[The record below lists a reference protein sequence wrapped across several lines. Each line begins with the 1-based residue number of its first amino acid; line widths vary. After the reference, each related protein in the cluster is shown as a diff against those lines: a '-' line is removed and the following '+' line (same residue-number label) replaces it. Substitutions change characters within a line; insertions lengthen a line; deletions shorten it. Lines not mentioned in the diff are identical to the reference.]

1 MTSFWE
7 KNSQKWKKWRQKR
20 KEKRANKPRKPVNIS
35 RRVYLLFG
43 VVFVLFLLLFASLTY
58 MQVYNKSFYTK
69 KLEDNSKYTVRVAS
83 ERGQIFDA
91 KGIALTTN
99 QSKDVITFTRS
110 NLVSSDT
117 MKSVAERLATLVTLT
132 ETKVTDRQKREFY
145 LADSA
150 NYKRVVNDLPNDKKT
165 DKFGNKLAEAT
176 IYNNAINA
184 VPDEAVDYSED
195 ELKIVY
201 IYSQMNAVS
210 NFSTVILKTA
220 DLTPDQIAI
229 VAAKQKELNGIRV
242 AKDWERHTSDS
253 SLSPLIGRVSSSEAG
268 LPQEDAKDYL
278 KKGYA
283 LNDRVGT
290 SYLEKEYEEE
300 LQGKHT
306 VREITV
312 DKEGKVDSDKIIQKG
327 SKGNNLKL
335 TIDLDFQ
342 KGVEDILGQQL
353 SSEIS
358 ENKATYSEG
367 MYAVVMN
374 ADTGAVLAMAGQ
386 KHEQG
391 AQDFKADAL
400 GTITDVFTPGS
411 VVKGATLTAGW
422 RSGAIYG
429 DQVLTDQPINIA
441 SSPPITSWFTNKGS
455 RAITATQALE
465 YSSNTYMVQ
474 IAIKLLGQQYVPGM
488 SLSTD
493 NMEKAMTTLRDTYAE
508 FGMGV
513 STGLDLPGESEG
525 YIPKNYNVANV
536 LTEAFGQYDSYT
548 TIQLAQYV
556 ASIANGGKR
565 VAPHIVGGIYDAGK
579 NGSLGTL
586 SSTVDTRVLNKLSL
600 DSKQL
605 GIIQQGFHDVVNS
618 GSSLATGKAMASSI
632 IPISGKTGTAET
644 YATDGSGNSVTTV
657 NLNAVAYA
665 TAKDGTKLAV
675 GIMYPHALDWKSK
688 AHQNAVKAIME
699 LYQNTH

>member
-1 MTSFWE
+1 
-7 KNSQKWKKWRQKR
+7 
-20 KEKRANKPRKPVNIS
+20 
-35 RRVYLLFG
+35 
-43 VVFVLFLLLFASLTY
+43 
-58 MQVYNKSFYTK
+58 
-69 KLEDNSKYTVRVAS
+69 
-83 ERGQIFDA
+83 
-91 KGIALTTN
+91 
-99 QSKDVITFTRS
+99 
-110 NLVSSDT
+110 
-117 MKSVAERLATLVTLT
+117 
-132 ETKVTDRQKREFY
+132 
-145 LADSA
+145 
-150 NYKRVVNDLPNDKKT
+150 
-165 DKFGNKLAEAT
+165 
-176 IYNNAINA
+176 
-184 VPDEAVDYSED
+184 
-195 ELKIVY
+195 
-201 IYSQMNAVS
+201 
-210 NFSTVILKTA
+210 
-220 DLTPDQIAI
+220 
-229 VAAKQKELNGIRV
+229 
-242 AKDWERHTSDS
+242 
-253 SLSPLIGRVSSSEAG
+253 
-268 LPQEDAKDYL
+268 
-278 KKGYA
+278 
-283 LNDRVGT
+283 
-290 SYLEKEYEEE
+290 
-300 LQGKHT
+300 
-306 VREITV
+306 
-312 DKEGKVDSDKIIQKG
+312 
-327 SKGNNLKL
+327 
-335 TIDLDFQ
+335 
-342 KGVEDILGQQL
+342 
-353 SSEIS
+353 
-358 ENKATYSEG
+358 

-441 SSPPITSWFTNKGS
+441 GSPPITSWFTDKGS

-474 IAIKLLGQQYVPGM
+474 VAIKLLGQQYVPGM

-600 DSKQL
+600 DSEQL

-644 YATDGSGNSVTTV
+644 YATDDSGNLVTTV

-675 GIMYPHALDWKSK
+675 GIMYPHALDSKST

>member
-1 MTSFWE
+1 MTSFS
-7 KNSQKWKKWRQKR
+7 KKLSQKWEKRRQKQ

-43 VVFVLFLLLFASLTY
+43 VVFVLFLLLFARLTY

-69 KLEDNSKYTVRVAS
+69 KLEDNSKYTVRIAS

-91 KGIALTTN
+91 KGVALTTN

-117 MKSVAERLATLVTLT
+117 MKKVAEKLATMVTLT
-132 ETKVTDRQKREFY
+132 ETKVTARQKRDFY

-150 NYKRVVNDLPNDKKT
+150 TYKRVVNDLPKDKKT

-176 IYNNAINA
+176 IYNNAVDA
-184 VPDEAVDYSED
+184 VPDEAVDYTED

-210 NFSTVILKTA
+210 NFSTVTLKTGE
-220 DLTPDQIAI
+220 LTPEQIAI
-229 VAAKQKELNGIRV
+229 VAAKQKELNGITV
-242 AKDWERHTSDS
+242 AKDWERHTVDS
-253 SLSPLIGRVSSSEAG
+253 ALSPLIGKVSSSEAG
-268 LPQEDAKDYL
+268 LPQEDAKEYL

-290 SYLEKEYEEE
+290 SYLEKEYEEK

-312 DKEGKVDSDKIIQKG
+312 DKEGEVDSDKITQKG
-327 SKGNNLKL
+327 SKGNNLQL

-391 AQDFKADAL
+391 AQDFKANAL
-400 GTITDVFTPGS
+400 GTITDVFIPGS

-429 DQVLTDQPINIA
+429 NQVLTDQPINIA
-441 SSPPITSWFTNKGS
+441 GSASITSWFTDQGS
-455 RAITATQALE
+455 RPITATQALE

-488 SLSTD
+488 ALSTD
-493 NMEKAMTTLRDTYAE
+493 NMDKAMTTLRDTYAD

-525 YIPKNYNVANV
+525 YISKNYNVANV

-565 VAPHIVGGIYDAGK
+565 VAPHIVGGIY
-579 NGSLGTL
+579 SE
-586 SSTVDTRVLNKLSL
+586 
-600 DSKQL
+600 QM
-605 GIIQQGFHDVVNS
+605 GIIQQGFNDVVNS

-644 YATDGSGNSVTTV
+644 YATDASGNSVTTV

>member
-1 MTSFWE
+1 MTSFS
-7 KNSQKWKKWRQKR
+7 KKLSQKWEKRRQKR

-43 VVFVLFLLLFASLTY
+43 IVFVLFLLLFARLTY

-69 KLEDNSKYTVRVAS
+69 KLEDNSKYTVRIAS

-91 KGIALTTN
+91 KGVALTTN

-117 MKSVAERLATLVTLT
+117 MKKVAEKLATMVTLT
-132 ETKVTDRQKREFY
+132 ETKVTARQKRDFY

-150 NYKRVVNDLPNDKKT
+150 TYKRVVNDLPNDKKT

-176 IYNNAINA
+176 IYNNAVDA

-210 NFSTVILKTA
+210 NFSTVTLKTG
-220 DLTPDQIAI
+220 DLTPEQIAI
-229 VAAKQKELNGIRV
+229 VAAKQKELNGITV
-242 AKDWERHTSDS
+242 AKDWERHTVDS
-253 SLSPLIGRVSSSEAG
+253 ALSPLIGKVSSSEAG
-268 LPQEDAKDYL
+268 LPQEDAKEYL

-290 SYLEKEYEEE
+290 SYLEKEYEEK

-312 DKEGKVDSDKIIQKG
+312 DKEGKVASDKITQKG
-327 SKGNNLKL
+327 SKGNNLQL

-391 AQDFKADAL
+391 AQDFKANAL
-400 GTITDVFTPGS
+400 GTITDVFIPGS

-429 DQVLTDQPINIA
+429 NQVLTDQPINIA
-441 SSPPITSWFTNKGS
+441 GSAPITSWFTDQGS

-488 SLSTD
+488 ALSTD
-493 NMEKAMTTLRDTYAE
+493 NMDKAMTTLRDTYAD

-525 YIPKNYNVANV
+525 YISKNYISQRSDRGFWSVRLLYNH
-536 LTEAFGQYDSYT
+536 S
-548 TIQLAQYV
+548 
-556 ASIANGGKR
+556 
-565 VAPHIVGGIYDAGK
+565 AG
-579 NGSLGTL
+579 
-586 SSTVDTRVLNKLSL
+586 
-600 DSKQL
+600 
-605 GIIQQGFHDVVNS
+605 
-618 GSSLATGKAMASSI
+618 
-632 IPISGKTGTAET
+632 
-644 YATDGSGNSVTTV
+644 SVCCF
-657 NLNAVAYA
+657 NCQ
-665 TAKDGTKLAV
+665 
-675 GIMYPHALDWKSK
+675 WW
-688 AHQNAVKAIME
+688 
-699 LYQNTH
+699 

>member
-1 MTSFWE
+1 MTLFS
-7 KNSQKWKKWRQKR
+7 KKLSQKWEKRRQKR
-20 KEKRANKPRKPVNIS
+20 KEKRANKPRKPVSIS

-43 VVFVLFLLLFASLTY
+43 VVFVLFLLLFARLTY

-69 KLEDNSKYTVRVAS
+69 KLEDNSKYTVRIAS

-91 KGIALTTN
+91 KGVALTTN

-117 MKSVAERLATLVTLT
+117 MKKVAEKLATMVTLT
-132 ETKVTDRQKREFY
+132 ETKVTARQKRDFY

-150 NYKRVVNDLPNDKKT
+150 TYKRVVNDLPNDKKT

-176 IYNNAINA
+176 IYNNAVDA
-184 VPDEAVDYSED
+184 VPDEAVDYSEG

-210 NFSTVILKTA
+210 NFSTVTLKTG
-220 DLTPDQIAI
+220 DLTPEQIAI
-229 VAAKQKELNGIRV
+229 VAAKQKELNGITV
-242 AKDWERHTSDS
+242 AKDWERHTVDS
-253 SLSPLIGRVSSSEAG
+253 ALSPLIGKVSSSEAG
-268 LPQEDAKDYL
+268 LPQEDAKEYL

-290 SYLEKEYEEE
+290 SYLEKEYEEK

-312 DKEGKVDSDKIIQKG
+312 DKEGKVASDKITQKG
-327 SKGNNLKL
+327 SKGNNLQL

-391 AQDFKADAL
+391 AQDFKANAL
-400 GTITDVFTPGS
+400 GTITDVFIPGS

-429 DQVLTDQPINIA
+429 NQVLTDQPINIA
-441 SSPPITSWFTNKGS
+441 GSAPITSWFTDQGS

-474 IAIKLLGQQYVPGM
+474 IALDLMGQPYQPNMTLRTDQLDPAMEKLRSTFASYGLGTETGIDLPNESTGYVPKEYTIGNY
-488 SLSTD
+488 LTD
-493 NMEKAMTTLRDTYAE
+493 
-508 FGMGV
+508 
-513 STGLDLPGESEG
+513 
-525 YIPKNYNVANV
+525 
-536 LTEAFGQYDSYT
+536 AFGQFDNYT
-548 TIQLAQYV
+548 PMQLAQYV
-556 ASIANGGKR
+556 ATIANDGKR
-565 VAPHIVGGIYDAGK
+565 VAPHLVQGIYENDAKG
-579 NGSLGTL
+579 GLGPLKEEIATKE
-586 SSTVDTRVLNKLSL
+586 LNQVALTPENL
-600 DSKQL
+600 A
-605 GIIQQGFHDVVNS
+605 IIKQGFYQVVYGTS
-618 GSSLATGKAMASSI
+618 GLTTGKTIGEGAAV
-632 IPISGKTGTAET
+632 PISAKTGTAET
-644 YATDGSGNSVTTV
+644 FVNGGTPAVNTNVIAYAPSENPQI
-657 NLNAVAYA
+657 AVAVVFPHNTNLQA
-665 TAKDGTKLAV
+665 TVSHSITRE
-675 GIMYPHALDWKSK
+675 II
-688 AHQNAVKAIME
+688 N
-699 LYQNTH
+699 LYQQKHPMN

>member
-1 MTSFWE
+1 MTSFS
-7 KNSQKWKKWRQKR
+7 KKLSQKWEKRRQKR

-43 VVFVLFLLLFASLTY
+43 VVFVLFLLLFARLTY

-69 KLEDNSKYTVRVAS
+69 KLEDNSKYTVRIAS

-91 KGIALTTN
+91 KGVALTTN

-117 MKSVAERLATLVTLT
+117 MKKVAEKLATMVTLT
-132 ETKVTDRQKREFY
+132 ETKVTARQKRDFY

-150 NYKRVVNDLPNDKKT
+150 TYKRVVNNLPNDKKT

-176 IYNNAINA
+176 IYNNAVDA

-210 NFSTVILKTA
+210 NFSTVTLKTG
-220 DLTPDQIAI
+220 DLTPEQIAI
-229 VAAKQKELNGIRV
+229 VAAKQKELNGITV
-242 AKDWERHTSDS
+242 AKDWERHTADS
-253 SLSPLIGRVSSSEAG
+253 ALSPLIGKVSSSEAG
-268 LPQEDAKDYL
+268 LPQEDAKEYL

-290 SYLEKEYEEE
+290 SYLEKEYEEK

-306 VREITV
+306 VR
-312 DKEGKVDSDKIIQKG
+312 DKITQKG
-327 SKGNNLKL
+327 SKGNNLQL
-335 TIDLDFQ
+335 TIDLNFQ
-342 KGVEDILGQQL
+342 KGVEDILSQQL
-353 SSEIS
+353 SSEIA

-367 MYAVVMN
+367 MYAVVLN

-386 KHEQG
+386 KHEKG
-391 AQDFKADAL
+391 APDFKADAL
-400 GTITDVFTPGS
+400 GTITDVFIPGS

-422 RSGAIYG
+422 RSGVIYG
-429 DQVLTDQPINIA
+429 NQVLTDQPINIA
-441 SSPPITSWFTNKGS
+441 GSAPITSWFTDQGS

-474 IAIKLLGQQYVPGM
+474 IAIKLLGQQYYPGM
-488 SLSTD
+488 ALSTD
-493 NMEKAMTTLRDTYAE
+493 NMDKAMTTLRDTYAD

-525 YIPKNYNVANV
+525 YISKNYNVANV

-565 VAPHIVGGIYDAGK
+565 VAPHIVGGIYDAGS

-586 SSTVDTRVLNKLSL
+586 ASTVDTRVLNTLPL
-600 DSKQL
+600 DSEQM
-605 GIIQQGFHDVVNS
+605 GIIQQGFNDVVNS

-644 YATDGSGNSVTTV
+644 YATDASGNSVTTV

-675 GIMYPHALDWKSK
+675 GIMYPHALDGKSE

>member
-1 MTSFWE
+1 MTSFS
-7 KNSQKWKKWRQKR
+7 KKLSQKWEKRRQKQ

-43 VVFVLFLLLFASLTY
+43 VVFVLFLLLFARLTY

-69 KLEDNSKYTVRVAS
+69 KLEDNSKYTVRIAS

-91 KGIALTTN
+91 KGVALTTN

-117 MKSVAERLATLVTLT
+117 MKKVAEKLATMVTLT
-132 ETKVTDRQKREFY
+132 ETKVTARQKRDFY

-150 NYKRVVNDLPNDKKT
+150 TYKRVVNDLPKDKKT

-176 IYNNAINA
+176 IYNNAVDA
-184 VPDEAVDYSED
+184 VPDEAVDYTED

-210 NFSTVILKTA
+210 NFSTVTLKTG
-220 DLTPDQIAI
+220 DLTPEQIAI
-229 VAAKQKELNGIRV
+229 VAAKQKELNGITV
-242 AKDWERHTSDS
+242 AKDWERHTVDS
-253 SLSPLIGRVSSSEAG
+253 ALSPLIGKVSSSEAG
-268 LPQEDAKDYL
+268 LPQEDAKEYL

-290 SYLEKEYEEE
+290 SYLEKEYEEK

-312 DKEGKVDSDKIIQKG
+312 DKEGEVASDKITQKG
-327 SKGNNLKL
+327 SKGNNLQL

-391 AQDFKADAL
+391 AQDFKANAL
-400 GTITDVFTPGS
+400 GTITDVFIPGS

-429 DQVLTDQPINIA
+429 NQVLTDQPINIA
-441 SSPPITSWFTNKGS
+441 GSAPITSWFTDQGS

-488 SLSTD
+488 ALSTD
-493 NMEKAMTTLRDTYAE
+493 NMDKAMTTLRDTYAD

-525 YIPKNYNVANV
+525 YISKNYNVANV

-565 VAPHIVGGIYDAGK
+565 VAPHIVGGIYDAGS

-586 SSTVDTRVLNKLSL
+586 ASTVDTRVLNTLPNKALMMSLIQDLALRLVKLWQVLSFQ
-600 DSKQL
+600 SVVKQGQPKPMRRML
-605 GIIQQGFHDVVNS
+605 
-618 GSSLATGKAMASSI
+618 L
-632 IPISGKTGTAET
+632 
-644 YATDGSGNSVTTV
+644 VT
-657 NLNAVAYA
+657 L
-665 TAKDGTKLAV
+665 
-675 GIMYPHALDWKSK
+675 
-688 AHQNAVKAIME
+688 
-699 LYQNTH
+699 

>member
-1 MTSFWE
+1 MRQVFLDFDIFLSLLKLICDKIKENFYENIEEKNVTSFS
-7 KNSQKWKKWRQKR
+7 KKLSQKWEKRRQKR

-43 VVFVLFLLLFASLTY
+43 VVFVLFLLLFARLTY

-69 KLEDNSKYTVRVAS
+69 KLEDNSKYTVRIAS

-91 KGIALTTN
+91 KGVALTTN

-117 MKSVAERLATLVTLT
+117 MKKVAEKLATMVTLT
-132 ETKVTDRQKREFY
+132 ETKVTARQKRDFY

-150 NYKRVVNDLPNDKKT
+150 TYKRVVNDLPNDKKT

-176 IYNNAINA
+176 IYNNAVDA

-210 NFSTVILKTA
+210 NFSTVTLKTG
-220 DLTPDQIAI
+220 DLTPEQIAI
-229 VAAKQKELNGIRV
+229 VAAKQKELNGITV
-242 AKDWERHTSDS
+242 AKDWERHTVDS
-253 SLSPLIGRVSSSEAG
+253 ALSPLIGKVSSSEAG
-268 LPQEDAKDYL
+268 LPQEDAKKYL

-290 SYLEKEYEEE
+290 SYLEKEYEEK

-312 DKEGKVDSDKIIQKG
+312 DKEGKVASDKITQKG
-327 SKGNNLKL
+327 SKGNNLQL

-391 AQDFKADAL
+391 AQDFKANAL
-400 GTITDVFTPGS
+400 GTITDVFIPGS

-429 DQVLTDQPINIA
+429 NQVLTDQPINIA
-441 SSPPITSWFTNKGS
+441 GSAPITSWFTDQGS

-488 SLSTD
+488 ALSTD
-493 NMEKAMTTLRDTYAE
+493 NMDKAMTTLRDTYAD

-525 YIPKNYNVANV
+525 YISKNYNVANV

-565 VAPHIVGGIYDAGK
+565 VAPSYRWRY
-579 NGSLGTL
+579 L
-586 SSTVDTRVLNKLSL
+586 
-600 DSKQL
+600 
-605 GIIQQGFHDVVNS
+605 
-618 GSSLATGKAMASSI
+618 
-632 IPISGKTGTAET
+632 
-644 YATDGSGNSVTTV
+644 
-657 NLNAVAYA
+657 
-665 TAKDGTKLAV
+665 
-675 GIMYPHALDWKSK
+675 
-688 AHQNAVKAIME
+688 
-699 LYQNTH
+699 

>member
-1 MTSFWE
+1 MTSFS
-7 KNSQKWKKWRQKR
+7 KKLNQNWKKWRQKQ
-20 KEKRANKPRKPVNIS
+20 KDKRANKPKKPVNIS

-43 VVFVLFLLLFASLTY
+43 VVFVLFLLLFARLTY

-69 KLEDNSKYTVRVAS
+69 KLEDNSKYTVRIAS

-91 KGIALTTN
+91 KGVALTTN

-117 MKSVAERLATLVTLT
+117 MKKVAEKLATMVTLT
-132 ETKVTDRQKREFY
+132 ETKVTARQKRDFY

-150 NYKRVVNDLPNDKKT
+150 TYKRVVNDLPKDKKT

-176 IYNNAINA
+176 IYNNAVDA

-210 NFSTVILKTA
+210 NFSTVTLKTG
-220 DLTPDQIAI
+220 DLTPEQIAI
-229 VAAKQKELNGIRV
+229 VAAKQKELNGITV
-242 AKDWERHTSDS
+242 AKDWERHTVDS
-253 SLSPLIGRVSSSEAG
+253 ALSPLIGKVSSSEAG
-268 LPQEDAKDYL
+268 LPQEDAKEYL

-290 SYLEKEYEEE
+290 SYL
-300 LQGKHT
+300 
-306 VREITV
+306 
-312 DKEGKVDSDKIIQKG
+312 DKEVEVASDKITQKG
-327 SKGNNLKL
+327 SKGNNLQL

-353 SSEIS
+353 SSEIA

-367 MYAVVMN
+367 MYAVVLN

-386 KHEQG
+386 KHEKG
-391 AQDFKADAL
+391 APDFKADAL
-400 GTITDVFTPGS
+400 GTITDVFIPGS

-422 RSGAIYG
+422 RSGVIYG
-429 DQVLTDQPINIA
+429 NQVLTDQPINIA
-441 SSPPITSWFTNKGS
+441 GSAPIASWFTDQGS
-455 RAITATQALE
+455 RAITVTQALE

-474 IAIKLLGQQYVPGM
+474 IAIKLLGQQYYPGM
-488 SLSTD
+488 ALSTD
-493 NMEKAMTTLRDTYAE
+493 NMDKAMKTLRDTYGE

-525 YIPKNYNVANV
+525 YISKKYNVANV

-565 VAPHIVGGIYDAGK
+565 VAPHIVGGIYDAGS

-586 SSTVDTRVLNKLSL
+586 ASTVDTRVLNTLPL
-600 DSKQL
+600 DSEQM
-605 GIIQQGFHDVVNS
+605 GIIQQGFNDVVNS

-644 YATDGSGNSVTTV
+644 YATDASGNSVTTV

-675 GIMYPHALDWKSK
+675 GIMYPHALDGKSE

>member
-1 MTSFWE
+1 MTSFS
-7 KNSQKWKKWRQKR
+7 KKLSQKWEKRRQKR

-43 VVFVLFLLLFASLTY
+43 VVFVLFLLLFARLTY

-69 KLEDNSKYTVRVAS
+69 KLEDNSKYTVRIAS

-91 KGIALTTN
+91 KGVALTTN

-117 MKSVAERLATLVTLT
+117 MKKVAEKLATMVTLT
-132 ETKVTDRQKREFY
+132 ETKVTARQKRDFY

-150 NYKRVVNDLPNDKKT
+150 TYKRVVNDLPNDKKT

-176 IYNNAINA
+176 IYNNAVDA

-210 NFSTVILKTA
+210 NFSTVTLKTG
-220 DLTPDQIAI
+220 DLTPEQIAI
-229 VAAKQKELNGIRV
+229 VAAKQKELNGITV
-242 AKDWERHTSDS
+242 AKDWERHTVDS
-253 SLSPLIGRVSSSEAG
+253 ALSPLIGKVSSSEAG
-268 LPQEDAKDYL
+268 LPQEDAKEYL

-290 SYLEKEYEEE
+290 SYLEKEYEEK

-312 DKEGKVDSDKIIQKG
+312 DKEGKVASDKITQKG
-327 SKGNNLKL
+327 SKGNNLQL

-391 AQDFKADAL
+391 AQDFKANAL
-400 GTITDVFTPGS
+400 GTITDVFIPGS

-429 DQVLTDQPINIA
+429 NQVLTDQPINIA
-441 SSPPITSWFTNKGS
+441 GSAPITSWFTDQGS

-488 SLSTD
+488 ALSTD
-493 NMEKAMTTLRDTYAE
+493 NMDKAMTTLRDTYAD

-525 YIPKNYNVANV
+525 YISKNYNVANV
-536 LTEAFGQYDSYT
+536 LTEAFGQYDS
-548 TIQLAQYV
+548 IQPF
-556 ASIANGGKR
+556 SW
-565 VAPHIVGGIYDAGK
+565 
-579 NGSLGTL
+579 L
-586 SSTVDTRVLNKLSL
+586 SMLL
-600 DSKQL
+600 QL
-605 GIIQQGFHDVVNS
+605 PMVVN
-618 GSSLATGKAMASSI
+618 
-632 IPISGKTGTAET
+632 
-644 YATDGSGNSVTTV
+644 V
-657 NLNAVAYA
+657 
-665 TAKDGTKLAV
+665 
-675 GIMYPHALDWKSK
+675 
-688 AHQNAVKAIME
+688 
-699 LYQNTH
+699 

>member
-1 MTSFWE
+1 MTSFS
-7 KNSQKWKKWRQKR
+7 KKLSQKWEKRRQKQ

-43 VVFVLFLLLFASLTY
+43 VVFVLFLLLFARLTY

-69 KLEDNSKYTVRVAS
+69 KLEDNSKYTVRIAS

-91 KGIALTTN
+91 KGVALTTN

-117 MKSVAERLATLVTLT
+117 MKKVAEKLATMVTLT
-132 ETKVTDRQKREFY
+132 ETKVTARQKRDFY

-150 NYKRVVNDLPNDKKT
+150 TYKRVVNDLPKDKKT

-176 IYNNAINA
+176 IYNNAVDA
-184 VPDEAVDYSED
+184 VPDEAVDYTED

-210 NFSTVILKTA
+210 NFSTVTLKTG
-220 DLTPDQIAI
+220 DLTPEQIAI
-229 VAAKQKELNGIRV
+229 VAAKQKELNGITV
-242 AKDWERHTSDS
+242 AKDWERHTVDS
-253 SLSPLIGRVSSSEAG
+253 ALSPLIGKVSSSEAG
-268 LPQEDAKDYL
+268 LPQEDAKEYL

-290 SYLEKEYEEE
+290 SYLEKEYEEK

-312 DKEGKVDSDKIIQKG
+312 DKEGEVASDKITQKG
-327 SKGNNLKL
+327 SKGNNLQL

-391 AQDFKADAL
+391 AQDFKANAL
-400 GTITDVFTPGS
+400 GTITDVFIPGS

-429 DQVLTDQPINIA
+429 NQVLTDQPINIA
-441 SSPPITSWFTNKGS
+441 GSAPITSWFTDQGS

-488 SLSTD
+488 ALSTD
-493 NMEKAMTTLRDTYAE
+493 NMDKAMTTLRDTYAD

-525 YIPKNYNVANV
+525 YISKNYNVANV

-565 VAPHIVGGIYDAGK
+565 VAPHIVGGIYDAGF

-586 SSTVDTRVLNKLSL
+586 ASTVDTRVLNTLPL
-600 DSKQL
+600 DSEQM
-605 GIIQQGFHDVVNS
+605 GIIQQGFNDVVNS

-644 YATDGSGNSVTTV
+644 YATDASGNSVTTV

>member
-43 VVFVLFLLLFASLTY
+43 VVFVLFLLLFARLTY

-69 KLEDNSKYTVRVAS
+69 KLEDNSKYTVRIAS

-327 SKGNNLKL
+327 SKGNNLQL

-441 SSPPITSWFTNKGS
+441 GSPPITSWFTDKGS
-455 RAITATQALE
+455 RAIPIWFRLL
-465 YSSNTYMVQ
+465 SNF
-474 IAIKLLGQQYVPGM
+474 L
-488 SLSTD
+488 
-493 NMEKAMTTLRDTYAE
+493 
-508 FGMGV
+508 
-513 STGLDLPGESEG
+513 
-525 YIPKNYNVANV
+525 
-536 LTEAFGQYDSYT
+536 
-548 TIQLAQYV
+548 
-556 ASIANGGKR
+556 
-565 VAPHIVGGIYDAGK
+565 
-579 NGSLGTL
+579 
-586 SSTVDTRVLNKLSL
+586 
-600 DSKQL
+600 
-605 GIIQQGFHDVVNS
+605 
-618 GSSLATGKAMASSI
+618 
-632 IPISGKTGTAET
+632 
-644 YATDGSGNSVTTV
+644 GNSMFQECPCR
-657 NLNAVAYA
+657 L
-665 TAKDGTKLAV
+665 
-675 GIMYPHALDWKSK
+675 IIWKRR
-688 AHQNAVKAIME
+688 
-699 LYQNTH
+699 

>member
-43 VVFVLFLLLFASLTY
+43 VVFVLFLLLFARLTY

-69 KLEDNSKYTVRVAS
+69 KLEDNSKYTVRIAS

-441 SSPPITSWFTNKGS
+441 GSPPITSWFTDKGS

-474 IAIKLLGQQYVPGM
+474 VAIKLLGQQYVPGM

-565 VAPHIVGGIYDAGK
+565 VAPHIVGGIYDAGE

-600 DSKQL
+600 DS
-605 GIIQQGFHDVVNS
+605 D
-618 GSSLATGKAMASSI
+618 AMASSI

-644 YATDGSGNSVTTV
+644 YATDDSGNLVTTV

-675 GIMYPHALDWKSK
+675 GIMYPHALDSKST

>member
-1 MTSFWE
+1 M
-7 KNSQKWKKWRQKR
+7 
-20 KEKRANKPRKPVNIS
+20 
-35 RRVYLLFG
+35 
-43 VVFVLFLLLFASLTY
+43 
-58 MQVYNKSFYTK
+58 
-69 KLEDNSKYTVRVAS
+69 
-83 ERGQIFDA
+83 
-91 KGIALTTN
+91 
-99 QSKDVITFTRS
+99 
-110 NLVSSDT
+110 
-117 MKSVAERLATLVTLT
+117 
-132 ETKVTDRQKREFY
+132 
-145 LADSA
+145 
-150 NYKRVVNDLPNDKKT
+150 VNDLPNDKKT

-374 ADTGAVLAMAGQ
+374 ADTGAVLA
-386 KHEQG
+386 HRC
-391 AQDFKADAL
+391 L
-400 GTITDVFTPGS
+400 H
-411 VVKGATLTAGW
+411 
-422 RSGAIYG
+422 
-429 DQVLTDQPINIA
+429 
-441 SSPPITSWFTNKGS
+441 S
-455 RAITATQALE
+455 RFC
-465 YSSNTYMVQ
+465 S
-474 IAIKLLGQQYVPGM
+474 
-488 SLSTD
+488 
-493 NMEKAMTTLRDTYAE
+493 
-508 FGMGV
+508 
-513 STGLDLPGESEG
+513 
-525 YIPKNYNVANV
+525 
-536 LTEAFGQYDSYT
+536 
-548 TIQLAQYV
+548 
-556 ASIANGGKR
+556 
-565 VAPHIVGGIYDAGK
+565 
-579 NGSLGTL
+579 
-586 SSTVDTRVLNKLSL
+586 
-600 DSKQL
+600 
-605 GIIQQGFHDVVNS
+605 
-618 GSSLATGKAMASSI
+618 
-632 IPISGKTGTAET
+632 
-644 YATDGSGNSVTTV
+644 
-657 NLNAVAYA
+657 
-665 TAKDGTKLAV
+665 
-675 GIMYPHALDWKSK
+675 
-688 AHQNAVKAIME
+688 
-699 LYQNTH
+699 

>member
-1 MTSFWE
+1 MTSFS
-7 KNSQKWKKWRQKR
+7 KKLSQKWEKRRQKR

-43 VVFVLFLLLFASLTY
+43 VVFVLFLLLFARLTY

-69 KLEDNSKYTVRVAS
+69 KLDDNSKYTVRIAS

-91 KGIALTTN
+91 KGVALTTN

-117 MKSVAERLATLVTLT
+117 MKKVAEKLATMVTLT
-132 ETKVTDRQKREFY
+132 ETKVTARQKRDFY

-150 NYKRVVNDLPNDKKT
+150 TYKRVVNDLPNDKKT

-176 IYNNAINA
+176 IYNNAVDA

-210 NFSTVILKTA
+210 NFSTVTLKTG
-220 DLTPDQIAI
+220 DLTPEQIAI
-229 VAAKQKELNGIRV
+229 VAAKQKELNGITV
-242 AKDWERHTSDS
+242 AKDWERHTVDS
-253 SLSPLIGRVSSSEAG
+253 ALSPLIGKVSSSEAG
-268 LPQEDAKDYL
+268 LPQEDAKEYL

-290 SYLEKEYEEE
+290 SYLEKEYEEK

-312 DKEGKVDSDKIIQKG
+312 DKEGKVASDKITQKG
-327 SKGNNLKL
+327 SKGNNLQL

-386 KHEQG
+386 KQG
-391 AQDFKADAL
+391 C
-400 GTITDVFTPGS
+400 
-411 VVKGATLTAGW
+411 
-422 RSGAIYG
+422 RSRSRHKR
-429 DQVLTDQPINIA
+429 QP
-441 SSPPITSWFTNKGS
+441 
-455 RAITATQALE
+455 
-465 YSSNTYMVQ
+465 
-474 IAIKLLGQQYVPGM
+474 
-488 SLSTD
+488 
-493 NMEKAMTTLRDTYAE
+493 
-508 FGMGV
+508 
-513 STGLDLPGESEG
+513 
-525 YIPKNYNVANV
+525 
-536 LTEAFGQYDSYT
+536 
-548 TIQLAQYV
+548 
-556 ASIANGGKR
+556 
-565 VAPHIVGGIYDAGK
+565 
-579 NGSLGTL
+579 
-586 SSTVDTRVLNKLSL
+586 
-600 DSKQL
+600 
-605 GIIQQGFHDVVNS
+605 
-618 GSSLATGKAMASSI
+618 
-632 IPISGKTGTAET
+632 
-644 YATDGSGNSVTTV
+644 
-657 NLNAVAYA
+657 
-665 TAKDGTKLAV
+665 
-675 GIMYPHALDWKSK
+675 
-688 AHQNAVKAIME
+688 
-699 LYQNTH
+699 